1 MVFNLP
7 ISLVIYNHF
16 LFFITLLNHCYWVL
30 GSALGS
36 IFGSFI
42 TFSTEGIE
50 FVMTALF
57 VVIFMEQWKKGKQYQ
72 SALIGVVL
80 PAAVIGLLVVYSLKD
95 ISFISG
101 SHGLPEMLAVGFVV
115 LLHAWRGSMLLSIGG
130 GTVLY
135 MGLVQLVF

>member
-72 SALIGVVL
+72 SALIGVGFSS
-80 PAAVIGLLVVYSLKD
+80 ISLFVFD
-95 ISFISG
+95 PSSFIIPAMI
-101 SHGLPEMLAVGFVV
+101 LILAV
-115 LLHAWRGSMLLSIGG
+115 LTLIRKP
-130 GTVLY
+130 
-135 MGLVQLVF
+135 VQKAEVTT